1 MQAKLS
7 KAFDECLA
15 RKKRGEAVKAYCLAE
30 YRHLLQ
36 QLVPLL
42 HTALFIGT
50 VPKVSASDEFKKLS
64 KARLMARLQKRSI
77 QAEKSSSGLSVAW
90 RGLERAIT
98 GPGKVAIPL
107 TLALIVVLQGLFLFG
122 VLNFSSPAATPALAS
137 HCTLT
142 TLDGSVQLK
151 SPGSSTWEEAGDGM
165 TLEAGSRVKTA
176 PNSQALLTFFNGTTV
191 KLEPGTDL
199 VVEQVEGNDENQP
212 TVIVLK
218 QWLGKTWNRVVKLAD
233 PGSHY
238 EIQTPSTHVLVR
250 GTFFATEVDE
260 TGATTVQTIEG
271 LVSVSA
277 QGKEVY
283 LPAGQQTAVEPGAPP
298 TKPMP
303 IGPIAGEGPTGQGQE
318 EPPEKAAVEQA
329 SVERAEP
336 FETTEQDTEDERLPE
351 QNEEESPARSL
362 DSEGP
367 PAQGQ
372 GGPPV
377 QGQDDGQGKSTG
389 TGEGQDT
396 EQGSDYMLWMVLGVA
411 LFSLGLTVFMWRRQ

>member
-7 KAFDECLA
+7 QAFDECLA
-15 RKKRGEAVKAYCLAE
+15 RIKRGEAVKACLAQ
-30 YRHLLQ
+30 YRHVLQ

-42 HTALFIGT
+42 HTALIIGT
-50 VPKVSASDEFKKLS
+50 VPKVSSSDEFRKLS
-64 KARLMARLQKRSI
+64 KARLMARLYERSI
-77 QAEKSSSGLSVAW
+77 QAEKSSSGLSVLW
-90 RGLERAIT
+90 RGLERAIA

-107 TLALIVVLQGLFLFG
+107 TLVLILVLQGLFLFG
-122 VLNFSSPAATPALAS
+122 GLNFSSPAATPALAS

-142 TLDGSVQLK
+142 TFDGSVQLK
-151 SPGSSTWEEAGDGM
+151 SPGSSTWEEAANGM

-218 QWLGKTWNRVVKLAD
+218 QWLGKTRSRVAKLAD

-238 EIQTPSTHVLVR
+238 GIQTPSSYILVR
-250 GTFFATEVDE
+250 GTLFVTEVDE

-298 TKPMP
+298 TEPMP
-303 IGPIAGEGPTGQGQE
+303 TGPAEGEGPLSQGQE
-318 EPPEKAAVEQA
+318 EPSEKVVVKEA
-329 SVERAEP
+329 SVDRAGPSEA
-336 FETTEQDTEDERLPE
+336 TEQDTEDKRLRE
-351 QNEEESPARSL
+351 WNEEESPARSL

-372 GGPPV
+372 EGPL
-377 QGQDDGQGKSTG
+377 GQGRG
-389 TGEGQDT
+389 NRQVP
-396 EQGSDYMLWMVLGVA
+396 DYKWWLVLGVT
-411 LFSLGLTVFMWRRQ
+411 LFSFGLMVFMWRRQ